1 MNDLIIMSIKGGRYI
16 EAENQCNQLILNEP
30 NSENYF
36 LLGSIKSNLLFGKGR
51 DFSEIIHCFE
61 KSLELTKDKKQT
73 RNDIGAFLFGIC
85 KQIKPIEATLKKEV
99 KNKAIKS
106 LMGVAITYFSS
117 NIIDDAKNSFGV
129 ITGLVGASFGIG
141 MSIEGLSEIGDL
153 GEQLEYVKDLN
164 LKIQEHLLNNFPEV
178 SDKFIGKVHVN
189 KLKEIQKKFPN
200 EIYDFNEIGEVK
212 KAFTKYSERFKDWGI
227 TGDKALF
234 GLIWHHQSY
243 VVIFYEDHLKAIS
256 NIGLSDKWVK
266 LDYSNI
272 VDIHIDEKIN
282 SYYSGL
288 PALVFNKG
296 TEFII
301 DGEQNELTNF
311 TLGGKDKM
319 GRDNYIH
326 LKKVKKGLFKMHD
339 YTEAREFFT
348 SCFESAEINS

>member
-16 EAENQCNQLILNEP
+16 EAENQCNQLVLNEP
-30 NSENYF
+30 NTENYF

-61 KSLELTKDKKQT
+61 KALELTKDKKQT

-106 LMGVAITYFSS
+106 LMGLAITYFSS
-117 NIIDDAKNSFGV
+117 SIIDDAKNSFGV
-129 ITGLVGASFGIG
+129 ITGIVGASFGIG

-153 GEQLEYVKDLN
+153 GKQLEYVKDLN

-189 KLKEIQKKFPN
+189 KLKEIQKKFPE

-227 TGDKALF
+227 TGDNALF

-288 PALVFNKG
+288 PAIVFKKG

-301 DGEQNELTNF
+301 NGEQNELTNF
-311 TLGGKDKM
+311 TLGGEDKM
-319 GRDNYIH
+319 SRDNNIH
-326 LKKVKKGLFKMHD
+326 LKKVKTGFFKNHD
-339 YTEAREFFT
+339 YSGAREFFT